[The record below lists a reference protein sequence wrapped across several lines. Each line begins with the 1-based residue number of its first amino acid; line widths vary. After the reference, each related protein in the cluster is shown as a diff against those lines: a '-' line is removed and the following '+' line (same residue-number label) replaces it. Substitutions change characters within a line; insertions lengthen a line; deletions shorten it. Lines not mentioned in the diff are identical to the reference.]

1 MEQVRDTPLQH
12 DPDTGIFY
20 RQWDVPRTSVAFILI
35 HGLGGHSG
43 RWQAMGDYFQAQG
56 IASYALELKGFGETQ
71 SEEGHVDSFEVY
83 RRDIASL
90 CRMVQAKGA
99 ASSVY
104 LLGESLGALIAFEA
118 ACHLSER
125 VRGCV
130 CVAPAFKGKL
140 RFGFLRFAGILL
152 SLLYDRRKQFA
163 LPFDAGMC
171 TRDQQYQRQINEDAR
186 EVRVVTSGMLWNICL
201 AQAAVLFRAKRFDLP
216 TLFLLSGQDKLVDNR
231 ATRYIYSRLK
241 TADKTLI
248 EYSDMYHALSI
259 DLGREK
265 IFQDVDQWVRARE

>member
-1 MEQVRDTPLQH
+1 MGYVNDVPLQY
-12 DPDTGIFY
+12 DLDTEIFY
-20 RQWDVPRTSVAFILI
+20 RQWDVPRASVAFILI

-43 RWQAMGDYFQAQG
+43 RWHAMADFFQAHG

-90 CRMVQAKGA
+90 CRLVQAKDA
-99 ASSVY
+99 VSSVY

-118 ACHLSER
+118 AYHLSECFE
-125 VRGCV
+125 GCI
-130 CVAPAFKGKL
+130 CVAPAFKGKV
-140 RFGFLRFAGILL
+140 RFGFPRLVGILA
-152 SLLYDRRKQFA
+152 SLLYGRRKQFA

-171 TRDQQYQRQINEDAR
+171 TRDQQYQQQINEDAR

-216 TLFLLSGQDKLVDNR
+216 SLFLLSGQDKLVDNR

-265 IFQDVDQWVRARE
+265 IFQDVVQWVRARE